1 MSWFPN
7 IARAAFLI
15 ITCASVTACQQGQP
29 SPKQA
34 NAGNSVASPVHN
46 AAEQVLT
53 PEPPMD
59 RAAVLDAVAK
69 ARSAAAAGVDDSGAQ
84 KQLDGKAFEFRIRFG
99 CAGPD
104 ATNGATL
111 GWSLH
116 AKSGVLRVHAAPDIS
131 KDDPI
136 IAKMDLQT
144 VEAVEGMWIDRPWLL
159 QATCPATSP
168 TPPTAPPATVD
179 GGSKGAAPAPIAAAP
194 PQPLPAAPKVGIAQF
209 FTASDPRTAR
219 HGDRPY
225 EAVKKV
231 DDAGAVGQQGF
242 DLVFS
247 GRLEAIGGG
256 RVIRCL
262 AASPDAPPACVVSAS
277 FDHVWIEDA
286 GSKDRIADWSS
297 S

>member
-1 MSWFPN
+1 
-7 IARAAFLI
+7 
-15 ITCASVTACQQGQP
+15 
-29 SPKQA
+29 
-34 NAGNSVASPVHN
+34 
-46 AAEQVLT
+46 
-53 PEPPMD
+53 MD

-69 ARSAAAAGVDDSGAQ
+69 ARSAAAAGVDDSDAQ

-104 ATNGATL
+104 AANGATL
-111 GWSLH
+111 GWSLD

-131 KDDPI
+131 KKDPV
-136 IAKMDLQT
+136 IAGMDLQT

-159 QATCPATSP
+159 QATCPATPAAAS
-168 TPPTAPPATVD
+168 TATVD
-179 GGSKGAAPAPIAAAP
+179 GGSKAGALVQGAGAV
-194 PQPLPAAPKVGIAQF
+194 PQPLPAAPKVGIGQF

-225 EAVKKV
+225 EAVKKL
-231 DDAGAVGQQGF
+231 DDASAVGRQGF

-247 GRLEAIGGG
+247 GRLEAVDGG